1 MLRTRLM
8 PIAIALGFVLADFS
22 SAMALPVAPD
32 AATKAAAS
40 LSKVQLARFV
50 RYGGGFHGGFARGY
64 GGRGYAA
71 HRGYGL
77 HGRYA
82 GRYGYGRY
90 GWGRGYGWGAA
101 AAATGVGVAAATSP
115 YWYGG
120 YGYNNGYNSC
130 GPYQYYYPGYGCVN
144 R

>member
-1 MLRTRLM
+1 MLRTRLL
-8 PIAIALGFVLADFS
+8 PIAVTLGFGLADFS

-40 LSKVQLARFV
+40 SSQVQLARFA
-50 RYGGGFHGGFARGY
+50 RGGGYRGGVGRGY
-64 GGRGYAA
+64 GVA
-71 HRGYGL
+71 HRGYGFRGGGMYA
-77 HGRYA
+77 GRYG

-90 GWGRGYGWGAA
+90 GRGYGWGAA

-120 YGYNNGYNSC
+120 YNSGYTC